1 MQDRR
6 KHRRGAPERYIPVV
20 NRTSGKRI
28 GVLANLSAEGA
39 MLITDSPI
47 KSGMILPCRVELP
60 LPILDR
66 DIISFDAEC
75 RWCRKNIDEGRW
87 ESGYLLTMSAIDR
100 ELVAYLSLSFALGEC
115 GVADVSEPKVVLQ
128 EELRTT
134 TRYGL
139 KEPLPVYE
147 RHGYRAIGKLI
158 DLSIQGAGMIT
169 RLPVDT
175 GRIISCKVKLPR
187 TIFGREY
194 LFLDAECRWCRRES
208 DGRYESGYLLQ
219 NVSETDAAVILHLII
234 RVMEEKPAKRPVR
247 VSR

>member
-1 MQDRR
+1 MQNRR
-6 KHRRGAPERYIPVV
+6 KHKRGAPERYIPVV
-20 NRTSGKRI
+20 NRASGKRI

-39 MLITDSPI
+39 MLITDGPI
-47 KSGMILPCRVELP
+47 RSGTTLPCRVELP

-66 DIISFDAEC
+66 ETISFDAEC
-75 RWCRKNIDEGRW
+75 RWCRKNVDEGRW
-87 ESGYLLTMSAIDR
+87 ESGYQLTMSGIDR
-100 ELVAYLSLSFALGEC
+100 QMVAYLSLSFALGEC
-115 GVADVSEPKVVLQ
+115 GEGGLSEPTVLLQ

-139 KEPLPVYE
+139 KAPLPVYE
-147 RHGYRAIGKLI
+147 RHGYRAIGELI

-169 RLPVDT
+169 RLPVDKS
-175 GRIISCKVKLPR
+175 RIVRCKIKLPK

-194 LFLDAECRWCRRES
+194 LLLDAECRWCRKVCE
-208 DGRYESGYLLQ
+208 GRYESGYLLQ